1 MKPLAQKPTKPII
14 STRNTPHTFT
24 LNKLAKPIVRD
35 DIFSLPP
42 AVYGTIYLTLSSW
55 FDPFILSSIRGY
67 YNTMFLFEWVC

>member
-14 STRNTPHTFT
+14 STRNTPQTFT

-42 AVYGTIYLTLSSW
+42 AVYGHYL
-55 FDPFILSSIRGY
+55 FDADSAIW
-67 YNTMFLFEWVC
+67 LFV

>member
-14 STRNTPHTFT
+14 SARNTPQTFT

-42 AVYGTIYLTLSSW
+42 AV
-55 FDPFILSSIRGY
+55 
-67 YNTMFLFEWVC
+67 